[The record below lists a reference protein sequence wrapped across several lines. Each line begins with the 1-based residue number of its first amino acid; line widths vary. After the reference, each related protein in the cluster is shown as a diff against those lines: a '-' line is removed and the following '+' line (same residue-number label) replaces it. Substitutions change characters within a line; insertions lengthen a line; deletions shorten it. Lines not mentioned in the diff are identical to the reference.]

1 MKEPYDSNLKLTI
14 TSGCWGLGV
23 FPVLFS
29 NSDLS
34 AMRMITLIKKKKE
47 CLFKTKGD
55 MRFKNKGKRQVSGHY
70 HQRRELARGLWPAL
84 WVQRLDLSEHPEN
97 MTEDSGLRPRWGLA
111 GKGLVW
117 AERLEGTGHQ
127 PFWLGTNSL
136 PTLWMSEGQRQCPRS
151 LRTPQGSLGP
161 CGLDLC
167 LLVAGRGVRSV
178 SSKGLRT
185 L

>member
-14 TSGCWGLGV
+14 TSGCWGFGV

-34 AMRMITLIKKKKE
+34 AMRMITLIKKKKKE

-55 MRFKNKGKRQVSGHY
+55 MRFKNKGKIQVSGHY

-117 AERLEGTGHQ
+117 ARGWRGQDTNRSGWGQTRCPPCGRLRDRGSAHGH
-127 PFWLGTNSL
+127 S
-136 PTLWMSEGQRQCPRS
+136 
-151 LRTPQGSLGP
+151 GP
-161 CGLDLC
+161 CRAAWVHVVWTSACWWL
-167 LLVAGRGVRSV
+167 AER
-178 SSKGLRT
+178 
-185 L
+185 